1 VTANPPPPGP
11 GDGPPPPPPPSTPPL
26 GGPGQPAPP
35 APAVGPPAKKS
46 NKGCVIALAIVAV
59 VALLAVGGVLVG
71 AVFLGRA
78 VNEAVNESS
87 DGDGLDGGLAGGLI
101 PGLPGGDCVQFQM
114 AYMTLTMGGF
124 LSFGADPSQIDEL
137 DQQLR
142 EMGGMV
148 PSEIEDDFDIVTGAF
163 RESMQVALGS
173 GALIGGEPSEE
184 QTREAEAILE
194 SPEVLEAQE
203 NVNNWLEDNCT

>member
-1 VTANPPPPGP
+1 LSDVTANPPPPDP
-11 GDGPPPPPPPSTPPL
+11 GGGLPPPPPTLPTGGAAQPPPPTTVE
-26 GGPGQPAPP
+26 PP
-35 APAVGPPAKKS
+35 TKKS
-46 NKGCVIALAIVAV
+46 NKGCGIALAVIAVIALLAIGGSVVAV
-59 VALLAVGGVLVG
+59 VFVGQ
-71 AVFLGRA
+71 A
-78 VNEAVNESS
+78 VNEAVNDDDSS
-87 DGDGLDGGLAGGLI
+87 PFDGGVAGLV
-101 PGLPGGDCVQFQM
+101 PGVPGGDCVQFQM

-124 LSFGADPSQIDEL
+124 LSFGADPSQMDEL

-148 PSEIEDDFDIVTGAF
+148 PSEIEDDFDIVTRAF
-163 RESMQVALGS
+163 RESMQIALGS

-194 SPEVLEAQE
+194 SPEVVEAQE

>member
-1 VTANPPPPGP
+1 
-11 GDGPPPPPPPSTPPL
+11 L
-26 GGPGQPAPP
+26 
-35 APAVGPPAKKS
+35 AVIA
-46 NKGCVIALAIVAV
+46 VIALLAIGGSVVAV
-59 VALLAVGGVLVG
+59 VFVGQ
-71 AVFLGRA
+71 A
-78 VNEAVNESS
+78 VNEAVNDDDSS
-87 DGDGLDGGLAGGLI
+87 PFDGGVAGLV
-101 PGLPGGDCVQFQM
+101 PGVPGGDCVQFQM

-124 LSFGADPSQIDEL
+124 LSFGADPSQMDEL

-148 PSEIEDDFDIVTGAF
+148 PSEIEDDFDIVTRAF
-163 RESMQVALGS
+163 RESMQIALGS

-194 SPEVLEAQE
+194 SPEVVDAQE